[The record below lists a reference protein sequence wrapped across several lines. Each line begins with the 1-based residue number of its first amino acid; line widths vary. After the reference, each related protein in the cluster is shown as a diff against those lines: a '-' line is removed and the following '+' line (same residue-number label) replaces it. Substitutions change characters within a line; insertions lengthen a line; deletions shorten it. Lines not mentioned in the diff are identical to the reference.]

1 MNILVYDIEIKKAI
15 LSRNEIPQKDIEY
28 AAGWDDPAL
37 GVSCLAAALWCPERW
52 EVPVYSIFMEDNLP
66 LFHELITSADL
77 LVGFNTVKFDNKH
90 LNIAGIVGLD
100 QKPHFDM
107 LREMWIASSLD
118 PDNFNP
124 KTHGGFSLRQTLETN
139 LPKLAEKQD
148 NGAWAPVLYQ
158 RKKFGELVNYCVK
171 NVRLELELFRHIR
184 ANKGRM
190 ISPKTKQEIQLN
202 LPWENK

>member
-1 MNILVYDIEIKKAI
+1 
-15 LSRNEIPQKDIEY
+15 
-28 AAGWDDPAL
+28 
-37 GVSCLAAALWCPERW
+37 
-52 EVPVYSIFMEDNLP
+52 
-66 LFHELITSADL
+66 
-77 LVGFNTVKFDNKH
+77 
-90 LNIAGIVGLD
+90 
-100 QKPHFDM
+100 M
-107 LREMWIASSLD
+107 LREMWIASGLD

-158 RKKFGELVNYCVK
+158 RKKFGELVNYCMK
-171 NVRLELELFRHIR
+171 DVRLELELFRHIR

-202 LPWENK
+202 LPWENE